1 MLSGMCWA
9 LRLTMFMFIHI
20 HMHLC
25 YFMITTLEGWYYCCY
40 TEEKAG
46 FVRDFVTA
54 QARVD
59 IRIEL
64 RNGPRPVCF
73 QISYSS
79 SLCHATLPKD
89 GDHPRISTSRCTSEG
104 SKVPRGSG
112 PASWTGSVYQC
123 AVSLLQGTSLGAFFF
138 SFWINFRD
146 HSIQFLSSKCLAI

>member
-1 MLSGMCWA
+1 ML
-9 LRLTMFMFIHI
+9 FYDN
-20 HMHLC
+20 HLK
-25 YFMITTLEGWYYCCY
+25 GWYYCRY

-79 SLCHATLPKD
+79 SPCHATLPKD

-138 SFWINFRD
+138 L
-146 HSIQFLSSKCLAI
+146 FLNKFQRPFYTIFIFKMSCHLEFFKIIC